1 MHYILKTT
9 TEQTFCPIENKF
21 LDATWEP
28 IDEDRHILEAIIKE
42 DPQRFEN
49 CKIVEA

>member
-1 MHYILKTT
+1 MYYILNTR

-21 LDATWEP
+21 FDATWEP
-28 IDEDRHILEAIIKE
+28 MDEDRHVLEAIINDE
-42 DPQRFEN
+42 PQRFEN